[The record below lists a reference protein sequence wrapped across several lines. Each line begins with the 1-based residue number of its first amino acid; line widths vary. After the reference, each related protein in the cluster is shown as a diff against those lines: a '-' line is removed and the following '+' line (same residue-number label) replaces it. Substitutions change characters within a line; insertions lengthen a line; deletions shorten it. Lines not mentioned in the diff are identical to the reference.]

1 MLLKKITV
9 IFAASAAC
17 FFAACDD
24 SSSASGDDNN
34 SSSSTEIQ
42 SPQDA
47 NSDSTGKSD
56 SFSLKEEYSYY
67 VAYDDETATCGQG
80 LSISTVTFDFGPEN
94 NVKVSIKDADGI
106 TKLSGVYTKEKDEDD
121 ELEYMMQLKYAGV
134 VTTWIYSP
142 GEEGGFM
149 IVMDGEDVPSF
160 SAYVPDKQSAD
171 ELMTECLSM

>member
-24 SSSASGDDNN
+24 SSSASDDNN

-42 SPQDA
+42 SSQDA
-47 NSDSTGKSD
+47 NSDSTGQSD
-56 SFSLKEEYSYY
+56 TFSLKEEYSYY

-94 NVKVSIKDADGI
+94 NVKVSIKNADGI
-106 TKLSGVYTKEKDEDD
+106 TKLSGVYTKEEDEDD

-160 SAYVPDKQSAD
+160 SAYVPDKQSVD
-171 ELMTECLSM
+171 ETMAECLSM

>member
-42 SPQDA
+42 SSQDA

-80 LSISTVTFDFGPEN
+80 LSISTVSFDFGPEN
-94 NVKVSIKDADGI
+94 NVKVSIKDAEGT
-106 TKLSGVYTKEKDEDD
+106 TKLTGVYTKEIDEDG
-121 ELEYMMQLKYAGV
+121 ELEYIMQLKYAGV
-134 VTTWIYSP
+134 VTNWVYYP

-149 IVMDGEDVPSF
+149 IVMDGEDIPSF
-160 SAYVPDKQSAD
+160 SAYVHDKQSAD